1 MPTSSNQN
9 LYRCQTGRPHAYVFA
24 APCRAAVHVGN
35 YKDANAVNRLKTG
48 RGISL
53 QARCISPKI
62 RQVDEAITPACRQ
75 WAFEVH
81 PEVCFWALNGKRPMA
96 YRKKTAQGK
105 ADRLGLLNRVFPG
118 MEQHLSRRAQLVAED
133 DVLDAAAAAWTAL
146 NMQDGRAERV
156 CEPEQDENG
165 LAVTIHY

>member
-1 MPTSSNQN
+1 
-9 LYRCQTGRPHAYVFA
+9 
-24 APCRAAVHVGN
+24 
-35 YKDANAVNRLKTG
+35 
-48 RGISL
+48 
-53 QARCISPKI
+53 
-62 RQVDEAITPACRQ
+62 
-75 WAFEVH
+75 
-81 PEVCFWALNGKRPMA
+81 
-96 YRKKTAQGK
+96 
-105 ADRLGLLNRVFPG
+105 

>member
-1 MPTSSNQN
+1 
-9 LYRCQTGRPHAYVFA
+9 
-24 APCRAAVHVGN
+24 
-35 YKDANAVNRLKTG
+35 
-48 RGISL
+48 
-53 QARCISPKI
+53 
-62 RQVDEAITPACRQ
+62 
-75 WAFEVH
+75 
-81 PEVCFWALNGKRPMA
+81 MA